1 MVYDDAGKKYLQH
14 GGDDGGDGGGSAEWW
29 PDREA
34 VQRGSTH
41 CRHGDGRCCH
51 HAMHARVA
59 AQLQPLSGNGSRA
72 RHGAKLGKMM
82 TMWTVPFSFF
92 FLCG

>member
-1 MVYDDAGKKYLQH
+1 MVYDDAGKRYLQR

-59 AQLQPLSGNGSRA
+59 AQLQPLAMAHAPSR
-72 RHGAKLGKMM
+72 RE
-82 TMWTVPFSFF
+82 TWQDDDDVDCT
-92 FLCG
+92 FLFLLSRG